1 MPRRERPAQTERS
14 EHWLRVAVNERTHE
28 IDELVKGQF
37 GWPSSERIEWRSPLK
52 SDDYAEYYD
61 GEFLTQL
68 GIENLRVLLNQFWPG
83 SGPRWDA
90 LARTDNGKIILVEAK
105 AHVGEMISHTRAD
118 PDSIRKIRA
127 AIERTKT
134 AFGAADNFNWE
145 SPFYQ
150 YANRLAHLYFL
161 RELNRLDA
169 YLLFVYFA
177 DAPDLPPA
185 ERCSIDQWTGAIR
198 LVERALGLGSH
209 PYRAYIQSLI
219 VPVFDQAPN

>member
-1 MPRRERPAQTERS
+1 MPRRERPAQTGRS

-105 AHVGEMISHTRAD
+105 AHVGEMISHTQ
-118 PDSIRKIRA
+118 IRCEKF
-127 AIERTKT
+127 ER
-134 AFGAADNFNWE
+134 
-145 SPFYQ
+145 P
-150 YANRLAHLYFL
+150 L
-161 RELNRLDA
+161 RELRPHLVRQTI
-169 YLLFVYFA
+169 L
-177 DAPDLPPA
+177 
-185 ERCSIDQWTGAIR
+185 TGKAHSTSTQTGWRISPFC
-198 LVERALGLGSH
+198 V
-209 PYRAYIQSLI
+209 SLI
-219 VPVFDQAPN
+219 AWMRTCCLYTLPMRRICRRQSDAALINGRVQSA